1 MPDLNLGVIGN
12 SSVAA
17 LIDRRGRIVWYCL
30 PRFDGD
36 PVFCSLL
43 NGEDPPEGFAE
54 ILLENLAS
62 ASQEY
67 LGNTSVL
74 VTTLTD
80 SHGATLRITD
90 FVPRFK
96 QYDRIFRP
104 AMLIRRVDVVS
115 GLPAI
120 RIRIRP
126 TGDHGRVRPT
136 RTRGSNHIRY
146 LAAGFG
152 APSHH
157 RRADLLYRDRI
168 RLRADDADQSGAR
181 ARRIRA
187 SWPRTSG
194 ARLPGADDRLLDR
207 VDALSL
213 RALRMA
219 GGGDPRR
226 DHLEAL
232 PFRGD
237 GRHGGGAHHLDPR
250 GRGYRAQLGL
260 SRLLDARCLSL
271 GPGAEPP
278 RRDQD
283 DGRLPRLHQHHR
295 RPRGRSR
302 PEAGLRHHPRHPPDR
317 GQGDEPRRLSRH
329 GSGQDRQSG
338 PGAGSERFLRQHHP
352 GRGAD
357 VLRPP
362 PAGARRSRSADPP
375 RTAGPEGRGRRL
387 PPRCGHLGISRPPGG
402 PYPFGDALLGG
413 LRPPGQDRR
422 QPRPAGAR
430 AALAA
435 AKPIASA
442 RPFSSKAGIRRSA
455 AS

>member
-96 QYDRIFRP
+96 QYDRVFRP

-146 LAAGFG
+146 L
-152 APSHH
+152 
-157 RRADLLYRDRI
+157 L
-168 RLRADDADQSGAR
+168 
-181 ARRIRA
+181 
-187 SWPRTSG
+187 
-194 ARLPGADDRLLDR
+194 
-207 VDALSL
+207 
-213 RALRMA
+213 
-219 GGGDPRR
+219 
-226 DHLEAL
+226 
-232 PFRGD
+232 
-237 GRHGGGAHHLDPR
+237 
-250 GRGYRAQLGL
+250 
-260 SRLLDARCLSL
+260 
-271 GPGAEPP
+271 
-278 RRDQD
+278 
-283 DGRLPRLHQHHR
+283 
-295 RPRGRSR
+295 
-302 PEAGLRHHPRHPPDR
+302 
-317 GQGDEPRRLSRH
+317 
-329 GSGQDRQSG
+329 
-338 PGAGSERFLRQHHP
+338 
-352 GRGAD
+352 
-357 VLRPP
+357 
-362 PAGARRSRSADPP
+362 
-375 RTAGPEGRGRRL
+375 
-387 PPRCGHLGISRPPGG
+387 
-402 PYPFGDALLGG
+402 
-413 LRPPGQDRR
+413 
-422 QPRPAGAR
+422 
-430 AALAA
+430 
-435 AKPIASA
+435 
-442 RPFSSKAGIRRSA
+442 
-455 AS
+455 

>member
-1 MPDLNLGVIGN
+1 MQRPPFAGRLPVFIGDDITDEDGFEAVERHGGIAMPVGEAHQGVGHRRDRRSTFAGPADVRSWLATLTPPPVSSDSLESLVMPDLNLGVIGN

-90 FVPRFK
+90 FAPRFK
-96 QYDRIFRP
+96 QYDRMFRP
-104 AMLIRRVDVVS
+104 AMLIRRVEVVS

-126 TGDHGRVRPT
+126 AGDHGRVRPA

-152 APSHH
+152 ASSHH
-157 RRADLLYRDRI
+157 RCADLLYRDRI
-168 RLRADDADQSGAR
+168 RLRADDADQSGAGS
-181 ARRIRA
+181 RRIRA
-187 SWPRTSG
+187 PGPRPSG

-207 VDALSL
+207 VDPLSL
-213 RALRMA
+213 RSLRMA
-219 GGGDPRR
+219 GRGDPRR

-237 GRHGGGAHHLDPR
+237 GRHGGGADHLDPR

-271 GPGAEPP
+271 RPGAEPP
-278 RRDQD
+278 RRHQD

-302 PEAGLRHHPRHPPDR
+302 PEAGLRHHPRHPFDR
-317 GQGDEPRRLSRH
+317 GQGDEPRR
-329 GSGQDRQSG
+329 D
-338 PGAGSERFLRQHHP
+338 
-352 GRGAD
+352 
-357 VLRPP
+357 
-362 PAGARRSRSADPP
+362 
-375 RTAGPEGRGRRL
+375 
-387 PPRCGHLGISRPPGG
+387 I
-402 PYPFGDALLGG
+402 
-413 LRPPGQDRR
+413 
-422 QPRPAGAR
+422 
-430 AALAA
+430 AAWV
-435 AKPIASA
+435 
-442 RPFSSKAGIRRSA
+442 R
-455 AS
+455 